1 MDRTEVTQYTPHASN
16 LADKRSSEELLI
28 NETLLFFRGW
38 QEFIR
43 QVYDSMPG
51 RAVAVVK
58 VSFDLV
64 T

>member
-1 MDRTEVTQYTPHASN
+1 MTQYTPHASN

-28 NETLLFFRGW
+28 NEILLFFRGW